1 MIILFFRWDHAI
13 FGMASLFGAGVF
25 LPGATAGVDFRTD
38 ELDVIARQR
47 LIGWQGKDARAQ
59 MLSDGKL
66 AATHVYALRSRLQ
79 MDGGVV
85 VHHRLHAR
93 CDTWASHAKNNMMA
107 YENRLIASSH
117 RSHMFLRSAK
127 VGRRLHIPEIVC
139 GTRGIYQHNVGVV
152 SRFSAV
158 DVPATK
164 VRGTRAGAA
173 ARRQTQVAQI
183 PTSDRQ

>member
-1 MIILFFRWDHAI
+1 MRFLGWRPFEPLF
-13 FGMASLFGAGVF
+13 LGVF

-66 AATHVYALRSRLQ
+66 AATHVYALRNRLQ
-79 MDGGVV
+79 MDGDVV

-93 CDTWASHAKNNMMA
+93 CDTWASHPKNNMMA